1 MRAFEMRSVRQ
12 LLMASVA
19 VLLLATGTAHA
30 TERYSVR
37 CANQL
42 FTVYGH
48 HGYTF
53 FRGEP
58 ETNEGKTVSERLFR
72 WRDDGALLFRG
83 RKCEYVRDLLK

>member
-1 MRAFEMRSVRQ
+1 MKK
-12 LLMASVA
+12 LLFTVSVA
-19 VLLLATGTAHA
+19 ALFLATGTAHA

-48 HGYTF
+48 HGYMF
-53 FRGEP
+53 FRGKP
-58 ETNEGKTVSERLFR
+58 ETNEGKTVPKRLFR

>member
-1 MRAFEMRSVRQ
+1 MKKA
-12 LLMASVA
+12 LLSGVVA
-19 VLLLATGTAHA
+19 LFLATGTAHA

-42 FTVYGH
+42 LTVYGH

-58 ETNEGKTVSERLFR
+58 ETNEGKTVPERLFR